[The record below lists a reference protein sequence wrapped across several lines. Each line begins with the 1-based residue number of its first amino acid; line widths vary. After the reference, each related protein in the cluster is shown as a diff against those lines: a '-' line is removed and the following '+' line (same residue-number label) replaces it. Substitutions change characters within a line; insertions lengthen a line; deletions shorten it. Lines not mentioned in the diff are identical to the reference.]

1 MSQDYF
7 DGLAEGYRQA
17 MDKMKLEL
25 DEEKAKHAITA
36 SQRKTILDLLE
47 AAVRVVK
54 AHRQV
59 NEGDALAAVTEDIE
73 LLERARLL

>member
-54 AHRQV
+54 AYGED
-59 NEGDALAAVTEDIE
+59 EGYTPRHVAEDVE